1 MNVQYLSCYVKPK
14 CYIDI
19 CMASTF
25 VCIWNSNMNYSNKLN
40 FHLTSASIK
49 RKTSKNLQ
57 NTKVSYIP
65 SKILIYLCLK
75 LVRTKHN
82 QHFPIL
88 DTQYLIHTQPGVH
101 IVHSIATNS
110 IWIDDDDDMVRPFD
124 MRWKKLYN
132 I

>member
-1 MNVQYLSCYVKPK
+1 MKNIEKKKIYKTP
-14 CYIDI
+14 
-19 CMASTF
+19 
-25 VCIWNSNMNYSNKLN
+25 NSRIL
-40 FHLTSASIK
+40 
-49 RKTSKNLQ
+49 
-57 NTKVSYIP
+57 

-124 MRWKKLYN
+124 MRWKKKT